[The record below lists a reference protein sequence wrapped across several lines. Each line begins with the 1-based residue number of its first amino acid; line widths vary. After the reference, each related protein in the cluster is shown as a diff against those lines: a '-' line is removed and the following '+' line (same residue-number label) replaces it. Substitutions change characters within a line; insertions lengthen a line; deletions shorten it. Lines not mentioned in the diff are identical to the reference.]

1 MAEKELKMSKKGIL
15 IALALAVV
23 TVGVVAVVASSSSSS
38 STARLPAPRDDPSR
52 FIRVRTTRRWGKD
65 DFTFDDDGVNR
76 DAIRYY
82 SAQWQPA
89 PWGVLAWTDH
99 ARRAEV
105 FTFVPH
111 PDLNDV
117 DWSVNVYWNPE
128 KDDSVSPW
136 EFRDDSATKSVRRDE
151 QYDNRF
157 VHRHQ
162 ERAGVFLIVV
172 HCFDEEICI
181 YHRPEA
187 LPALAAPVSAE
198 NLNAHFV
205 RNPFMETVERFSTL
219 HGQYQEAKK
228 AVEERK
234 LAIPIEQAVMD
245 ELDRLYQ
252 KIITS
257 FDEEDTLLTPL

>member
-1 MAEKELKMSKKGIL
+1 MSKKGIL

-23 TVGVVAVVASSSSSS
+23 TVGVVAVVASSSSS
-38 STARLPAPRDDPSR
+38 TAHLPAPRDDPSR

-105 FTFVPH
+105 FTLSRIPT
-111 PDLNDV
+111 
-117 DWSVNVYWNPE
+117 WTMSTGSVNVYWNPE
-128 KDDSVSPW
+128 KDDTVSPW
-136 EFRDDSATKSVRRDE
+136 EFRDDSATKVVRRDE

-157 VHRHQ
+157 VHRYQ
-162 ERAGVFLIVV
+162 GRAGFFLIVV

-181 YHRPEA
+181 YHRPK
-187 LPALAAPVSAE
+187 PYPPSR
-198 NLNAHFV
+198 H
-205 RNPFMETVERFSTL
+205 R
-219 HGQYQEAKK
+219 
-228 AVEERK
+228 
-234 LAIPIEQAVMD
+234 
-245 ELDRLYQ
+245 
-252 KIITS
+252 
-257 FDEEDTLLTPL
+257 